1 MEFENA
7 MTQRLKCP
15 SGLDFWYNIEVV
27 MSFMSNHKKSVD
39 EMDRALRSVSRSLVG
54 VGCVFA
60 GGSRLNDGLALFV

>member
-1 MEFENA
+1 MKA
-7 MTQRLKCP
+7 GVTQRLKCP
-15 SGLDFWYNIEVV
+15 SGLDFWYNIGVI

-60 GGSRLNDGLALFV
+60 GGSRLNDGLVLFV